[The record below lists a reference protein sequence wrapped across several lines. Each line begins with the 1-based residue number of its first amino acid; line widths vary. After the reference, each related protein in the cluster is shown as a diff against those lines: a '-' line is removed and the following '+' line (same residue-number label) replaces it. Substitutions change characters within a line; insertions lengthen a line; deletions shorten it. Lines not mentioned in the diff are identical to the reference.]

1 MKITQVYIG
10 VGSNIDKLKNIDMNP
25 EDMYADGG
33 RIGLKDGE
41 GIMKMASMEEN
52 EREFM
57 RLVEEFMEQGF
68 SQQEA
73 IEEAKDTLERKSIA
87 TGGRAGFKD
96 GEGIMQMA
104 SDPGIMDERNEL
116 SIQLFKK
123 PLDLLTPEEMDL
135 LNDEAERLT
144 SKFMADGGRV
154 NYQTGGITESRTL
167 PPEYVEALGKTYACL
182 LYTSD
187 AADD

>member
-1 MKITQVYIG
+1 
-10 VGSNIDKLKNIDMNP
+10 
-25 EDMYADGG
+25 MYADGG

-104 SDPGIMDERNEL
+104 SAPDPMDERNMVMEN
-116 SIQLFKK
+116 IAIKEFGK
-123 PLDLLTPEEMDL
+123 PLSDLNEEEIIEIEIMI
-135 LNDEAERLT
+135 DEMTEKPNRGAQSIKL
-144 SKFMADGGRV
+144 ADGGITRIGLKKGSGFFKSL
-154 NYQTGGITESRTL
+154 NYLLDGGMFTKYSKQLERN
-167 PPEYVEALGKTYACL
+167 
-182 LYTSD
+182 
-187 AADD
+187 